1 MLTFLSQRE
10 ARGYPVQ
17 CLKFTYAE
25 AKTQG
30 SSMICLSF
38 NTQVVV
44 EEADERCF

>member
-1 MLTFLSQRE
+1 MLTFLNQRE

-30 SSMICLSF
+30 SLSF